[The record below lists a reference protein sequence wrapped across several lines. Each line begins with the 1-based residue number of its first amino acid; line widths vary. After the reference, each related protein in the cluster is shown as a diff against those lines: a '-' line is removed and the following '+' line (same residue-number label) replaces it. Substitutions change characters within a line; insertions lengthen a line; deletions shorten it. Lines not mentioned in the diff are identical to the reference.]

1 MSRGCQN
8 VSQFLWRCKTC
19 RKQFSQ
25 SIIRL
30 RLSVTVVTNLQSVL
44 LRKKSELKFV
54 LSATHSI
61 QVIRRTLTMLAVVLK
76 SSTRSTAESN
86 FHKSRPMVCHRS
98 FFVPILIF
106 KIASYTPFRISG
118 IVNVDKLKIFDF
130 ILKMDLYTME
140 NKVLKNCA

>member
-98 FFVPILIF
+98 FFVSILSL
-106 KIASYTPFRISG
+106 KIRSYTHFRIKFSR
-118 IVNVDKLKIFDF
+118 IVYKSTLFIFYF
-130 ILKMDLYTME
+130 LVFVKS
-140 NKVLKNCA
+140 